1 MSAGDPCPQENQ
13 KKCGPRRVTDIQ
25 LVKSRSENAVQR
37 SPSQDMRLQRL
48 HASYHDAMWAYCYRR
63 LPRADVPDAVA
74 EVFLVAW
81 RRIEEAP
88 ADDEALLWLYGV
100 ARNVVRNFNRSA
112 RRRLRLVGKLGSV
125 RQPHSPSPEI
135 QVIHSA
141 ENRELLAAVEQLK
154 PLERELLR
162 LHTWEE
168 LSLAEIAS
176 ITGHSVR
183 SVESR
188 LTRIRRK
195 LAASLGIPR
204 KDRQTVSPRPVEEG
218 GER

>member
-1 MSAGDPCPQENQ
+1 M
-13 KKCGPRRVTDIQ
+13 CGKPVVADIQ
-25 LVKSRSENAVQR
+25 LVKSRPENAVAQ
-37 SPSQDMRLQRL
+37 SPSQDIRLQRL
-48 HASYHDAMWAYCYRR
+48 HAFHHDAMWAYCYRR
-63 LPRADVPDAVA
+63 LPRDDVPDAVS

-81 RRIEEAP
+81 RRIDHAP
-88 ADDEALLWLYGV
+88 SDGEALLWLYGV
-100 ARNVVRNFNRSA
+100 ARNVVRNFDRSA
-112 RRRLRLVGKLGSV
+112 RRRLRLVGKLGSL

-135 QVIHSA
+135 QVIQSA
-141 ENRELLAAVEQLK
+141 ENQELLAAVDRLK

-168 LSLAEIAS
+168 LSLSEIAS
-176 ITGHSVR
+176 ITGLSVR

-188 LTRIRRK
+188 LTRVRRK

-204 KDRQTVSPRPVEEG
+204 KSPQTVGPRPVEEG